1 MVVADKRIKL
11 AEIAVILNG
20 IPDQKQ
26 DLIENDANTVTH
38 DLLQP
43 NHLGAF
49 NNIQGVSVIK
59 RQSSVDGNYLIHN
72 NDILLKRLNPDNVI
86 LIDRPLLNTTFS
98 SNLFVVR
105 IKEDYYPAF
114 IACLLE
120 KQGMAW
126 LNSNI
131 VGSITAVR
139 SISIKSL
146 AELEIPKIN
155 IQKQKTIGKMWLLH
169 KKRQKLLN
177 DLKAEDQRLMT
188 AVISSITSG
197 AEEEK

>member
-1 MVVADKRIKL
+1 MAEDKRVKL
-11 AEIAVILNG
+11 GEIALILNG

-26 DLIENDANTVTH
+26 DLIKNEAKTVTH
-38 DLLQP
+38 NLLQP

-49 NNIQGVSVIK
+49 NNIQGVSLIR
-59 RQSSVDGNYLIHN
+59 RQNSVDETYIIHK

-86 LIDRPLLNTTFS
+86 LVDNSIQNTTFS

-105 IKEDYYPAF
+105 VKEEYYPAY

-120 KQGMAW
+120 KQGMAC

-131 VGSITAVR
+131 VGSVTAVR
-139 SISIKSL
+139 SISIKAL
-146 AELEIPKIN
+146 AELEIPNID
-155 IQKQKTIGKMWLLH
+155 IQKQKSIGNMWLLH

>member
-1 MVVADKRIKL
+1 MAEDKRIKL
-11 AEIAVILNG
+11 GEIAVILNG

-26 DLIENDANTVTH
+26 DLIKNDANTVTH
-38 DLLQP
+38 SLIQP

-49 NNIQGVSVIK
+49 NNIEGVSKIR
-59 RQSSVDGNYLIHN
+59 RQNPVGENYLIHN
-72 NDILLKRLNPDNVI
+72 GDILLKRLNPDNVTLVHI
-86 LIDRPLLNTTFS
+86 TLLNTTFS

-105 IKEDYYPAF
+105 IKKDYYPAY

-146 AELEIPKIN
+146 AELKIPQIDLE
-155 IQKQKTIGKMWLLH
+155 KQKVIGNMWLLH
-169 KKRQKLLN
+169 KTRQKLLN
-177 DLKAEDQRLMT
+177 DLKTEDQRLMT
-188 AVISSITSG
+188 AVMNSITSV

>member
-1 MVVADKRIKL
+1 MAANKKINLGK
-11 AEIAVILNG
+11 IALILNG
-20 IPDQKQ
+20 IPDSKQ
-26 DLIENDANTVTH
+26 DLIENDTNTVTH
-38 DLLQP
+38 NMIQP

-49 NNIQGVSVIK
+49 NNIQGVSVIT
-59 RQSSVDGNYLIHN
+59 RQSPVGENYFIQD
-72 NDILLKRLNPDNVI
+72 NDILLKRLNPDNVT
-86 LIDRPLLNTTFS
+86 LINRALLNTTFS
-98 SNLFVVR
+98 SNLFIVR
-105 IKEDYYPAF
+105 MQEGYYPAF

-139 SISIKSL
+139 SISIKAL

-155 IQKQKTIGKMWLLH
+155 IGKQKAIGNMWLLH

-177 DLKAEDQRLMT
+177 DLKTEDQRLMT
-188 AVISSITSG
+188 AVMNSITSV